1 MAAHARGTLD
11 ERSLRFRHELGIAHS
26 TPIIMSGHQAGFWHA
41 GIVAKYVSVAAAA
54 RAATQQFG
62 HAAAVWLV
70 ADLDDND
77 PAKLRVPMR
86 DDSGRLGARD
96 VELFERLDGV
106 IGVATGSRG
115 PLHAARV
122 LPAGTPREI
131 GRVTSVLSERHSSS
145 RTLAEQV
152 HGAAEHLL
160 IDAGLERVPAI
171 HASAI
176 AGTGLFREF
185 CLRMVADPKSC
196 VESYN
201 TAARAYPEAGV
212 RELSVRGGRYELPIW
227 VSQWKQPR
235 SAVYIEAGAKVDAE
249 HWSPR
254 ALLMTGLM
262 RLAGCD
268 FFIHGTGGG
277 VYDKVTERWFYLWLG
292 GRGLAPAGVVS
303 ATKWL
308 DLGIEAVPER
318 EVARVVA
325 EGHRARHDPA
335 LVGDAEAG
343 TQKLEI
349 VRQIEALPR
358 KSVER
363 AEAYFRLH
371 TLLESV
377 RQTRGARIGDI
388 EQRAIDMRASAE
400 AYGLARDRTWSFV
413 LHRLE
418 TLHSLRHQIELAFGL
433 DSSHGAHN

>member
-1 MAAHARGTLD
+1 
-11 ERSLRFRHELGIAHS
+11 
-26 TPIIMSGHQAGFWHA
+26 MSGHQAGFWHA
-41 GIVAKYVSVAAAA
+41 GIVAKYASVAAAA
-54 RAATQQFG
+54 RAATQQIG
-62 HAAAVWLV
+62 HATAVWLV

-96 VELFERLDGV
+96 VDLFERLGGV

-115 PLHAARV
+115 PLLAASE

-131 GRVTSVLSERHSSS
+131 GRVMSVLSKQYSTS

-160 IDAGLERVPAI
+160 VDAGLERVPAI
-171 HASAI
+171 HASAM
-176 AGTGLFREF
+176 AGTGLFREL

-196 VESYN
+196 VEAYN

-212 RELSVRGGRYELPIW
+212 RELSIRGGRYELPIW

-235 SAVYIEAGAKVDAE
+235 SAVYIETGAKVDLQQ
-249 HWSPR
+249 WSPR
-254 ALLMTGLM
+254 GLLMTGMM
-262 RLAGCD
+262 RLAGCEL
-268 FFIHGTGGG
+268 FIHGTGGG
-277 VYDKVTERWFYLWLG
+277 VYDKVTERWFDLWLG
-292 GRGLAPAGVVS
+292 ERRLAPATVVS
-303 ATKWL
+303 ATRWL
-308 DLGIEAVPER
+308 DLGIEVVPER

-343 TQKLEI
+343 EQKLEI
-349 VRQIEALPR
+349 VRQIETLPR

-377 RQTRGARIGDI
+377 RQTRGARIEDM
-388 EQRAIDMRASAE
+388 EQRALDMRASAE

-418 TLHSLRHQIELAFGL
+418 TLRSLRHQIELAFGL
-433 DSSHGAHN
+433 DSGHRAHN